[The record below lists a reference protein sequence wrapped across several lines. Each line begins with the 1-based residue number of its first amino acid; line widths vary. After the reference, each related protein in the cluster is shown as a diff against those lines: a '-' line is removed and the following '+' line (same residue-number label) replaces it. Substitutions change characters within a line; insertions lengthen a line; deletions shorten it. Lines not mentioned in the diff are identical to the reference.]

1 MENIFVSIFVLIVGF
16 ILLIK
21 GADFFVDGSSSVA
34 KMLRVPSMIIGLT
47 IVAMGT
53 SLPECA
59 VSVTASISGSNTLAI
74 SNIVGSN
81 IFNLLVVCGVCALF
95 NKLPVQATTL
105 QKEFPLS
112 IVCAAILLLFGYT
125 GMVIGQMEGV
135 ILLVVFVGYILWMI
149 FTAMKARRSAV
160 TDFEVED
167 YEIIPVWKCV
177 IFIVGG
183 IAAIKF
189 GGDFVVD
196 GAVDIAKAFG
206 ISDTLI
212 GLTIVALGTSL
223 PELATSIVAARKNEV
238 DIAVG
243 NVIGSNIFNILFV
256 LGVAGVISPMSF
268 IFSNLVDT
276 VVLIVI
282 SVVVLILAWRKKQLW
297 RFEGGIM
304 IAMYAVYIYYIC
316 TR

>member
-1 MENIFVSIFVLIVGF
+1 MENIFVSFFILVVGF

-34 KMLRVPSMIIGLT
+34 KMLRVPPMIIGLT

-59 VSVTASISGSNTLAI
+59 VSVTASLTGSNTLAI
-74 SNIVGSN
+74 SNVVGSN

-95 NKLPVQATTL
+95 KKLPVQATTL

-112 IVCAAILLLFGYT
+112 IVCAGLLLVFGYT
-125 GMVIGQMEGV
+125 GMVVGRMEST
-135 ILLVVFVGYILWMI
+135 ILLVVFAGYILWMI
-149 FTAMKARRSAV
+149 AQARKARSNAV

-167 YEIIPVWKCV
+167 YEIMPVWKCV

-196 GAVDIAKAFG
+196 GAVDVAQAFG
-206 ISDTLI
+206 LSDTLI
-212 GLTIVALGTSL
+212 GLTIVAFGTSL

-256 LGVAGVISPMSF
+256 LGIAGAISPVEF
-268 IFSNLVDT
+268 IFSNVVDT

-282 SVVVLILAWRKKQLW
+282 SAVVLLLAWRKKQLW
-297 RFEGGIM
+297 RFEGGVM
-304 IAMYAVYIYYIC
+304 IAMYAAYVYYIC

>member
-1 MENIFVSIFVLIVGF
+1 MENIFVSFFILVVGF

-34 KMLRVPSMIIGLT
+34 KMLRVPPMIIGLT

-59 VSVTASISGSNTLAI
+59 VSVTASLTGSNTLAI
-74 SNIVGSN
+74 SNVVGSN

-112 IVCAAILLLFGYT
+112 IVCAGLLLVFGYT
-125 GMVIGQMEGV
+125 GMVVGRMESI
-135 ILLVVFVGYILWMI
+135 ILLVVFAGYILWMI
-149 FTAMKARRSAV
+149 AQARKARSNAV

-167 YEIIPVWKCV
+167 YEIMPVWKCV

-196 GAVDIAKAFG
+196 GAVDVAQAFG
-206 ISDTLI
+206 LSDTLI
-212 GLTIVALGTSL
+212 GLTIVAFGTSL

-256 LGVAGVISPMSF
+256 LGIAGAISPVEF
-268 IFSNLVDT
+268 IFSNVVDT
-276 VVLIVI
+276 MVLIVI
-282 SVVVLILAWRKKQLW
+282 SAVVLLLAWRKKQLW
-297 RFEGGIM
+297 RFEGGVM
-304 IAMYAVYIYYIC
+304 IAMYAAYIYYIC
-316 TR
+316 IR